1 MIGLKN
7 IGQRYRLVVKNLLP
21 WKKGL
26 FLFESDYNQSNYI
39 ALPTCHSVVYLYL
52 RHWLYQFIS
61 SFIDKAEL
69 GSGSNKRKE
78 EL

>member
-39 ALPTCHSVVYLYL
+39 ALPVIQWFTYT
-52 RHWLYQFIS
+52 
-61 SFIDKAEL
+61 
-69 GSGSNKRKE
+69 
-78 EL
+78 